1 MLRPGGMDSEV
12 RVYRTTRSHP
22 ARVTHVKHVAGLVGF
37 LSTVLGTLLALGII
51 HPLGGTEDALAAA
64 AGTTADAGSAKATF
78 EVQLPL
84 AGETLTVRAD
94 GSYDFRTERGKVTY
108 HLPPEYAI
116 ALGTSTVKT
125 VFDGDTT
132 YMYLPQLSPERP
144 WIRSD
149 TAAPSD
155 GPQAELDVFLE
166 LGPDDPSQIL
176 GFLELGGDVEKVGE
190 ESLFGTETTHYRATV
205 DVDELVDHAPPE
217 VQQKVREAA
226 EMLQGDDTLG
236 VEVWIDEAN
245 FVRRLTLEGQLGGV
259 GDVSMTMDLYD
270 FGTEVDAKV
279 PAPSRV
285 LDGAA
290 LGL

>member
-1 MLRPGGMDSEV
+1 MDSEV
-12 RVYRTTRSHP
+12 TVYRTTRSHP
-22 ARVTHVKHVAGLVGF
+22 ARVTPLKHAAGLVGF
-37 LSTVLGTLLALGII
+37 LSTLLGTLLALGII

-78 EVQLPL
+78 EVQLPVG
-84 AGETLTVRAD
+84 GETLTVRGD
-94 GSYDFRTERGKVTY
+94 GAYDFRTGRGKVTY
-108 HLPPEYAI
+108 RFPPEYAN

-132 YMYLPQLSPERP
+132 YMYLPQLSPEQP

-149 TAAPSD
+149 TGAPSD
-155 GPQAELDVFLE
+155 GSQAELDVFLE

-176 GFLELGGDVEKVGE
+176 GFLELGGDVEEVGAE
-190 ESLFGTETTHYRATV
+190 PLFGVETTHYRATV
-205 DVDELVDHAPPE
+205 DVDELVDHAPPD
-217 VQQKVREAA
+217 VQARARAAA
-226 EMLQGDDTLG
+226 EMLQGDDTLR
-236 VEVWIDEAN
+236 VEVWIDEAD

-259 GDVSMTMDLYD
+259 GDVSMTMDLYE
-270 FGTEVDAKV
+270 FGTEVDARV
-279 PAPSRV
+279 PPPAKV